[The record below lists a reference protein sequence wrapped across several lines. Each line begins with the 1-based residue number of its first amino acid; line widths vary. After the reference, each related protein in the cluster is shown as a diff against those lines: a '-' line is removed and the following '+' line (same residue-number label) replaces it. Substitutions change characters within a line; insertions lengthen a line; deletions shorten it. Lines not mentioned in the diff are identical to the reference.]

1 MKIGLTYVKGAVPG
15 YENFGHLPTDLVKSN
30 GLVNGNRAHE
40 ELDALIIPGGTIV
53 ESESIKKDS
62 DLAKEIYSMNKEG
75 KPIVGICSGFQLLAN
90 QTDVGRKS
98 PIPIIKEGLGLLDVD
113 FSPLISTD
121 QVEGEIVGDSF
132 LTKNIDG
139 PVTGFHCHT
148 YGDIKGEAKPLIYS
162 ELKRINY
169 GNKKEKHLSGVVSDN
184 GNIVGTVI
192 HRIFDNNPH
201 VVENFLQSL
210 DADEDDRTS
219 ILERNRE
226 CVKNINKE
234 IGIDTN
240 VEIRIPGKNC
250 LTKDLKKREGELPTC
265 LIIGSTGSDSGKT
278 FMTTGLAGILREKG
292 LNVGLIKI
300 GPDIRDIVPGLY
312 LTNGYMEDYGSIK
325 ISNLGWCQLPDV
337 LESLK
342 NSNYDVVLIEGVM
355 SVFTGMLNR
364 KIPYSGAE
372 IARAGNIPM
381 ILTTGVNKG
390 GIESAAIDITAH
402 AKKLKDFG
410 INIKGIVLNKVY
422 DMDIFESVKGYIE
435 SETGIED
442 VIAIPK
448 VKLEER
454 GATPEVEI
462 KFEDFAIKAYETM
475 NKNFDINLIRY
486 IEERPSFDR
495 YLDYDEI
502 LDIYNK

>member
-169 GNKKEKHLSGVVSDN
+169 GNKKEKHLS
-184 GNIVGTVI
+184 
-192 HRIFDNNPH
+192 
-201 VVENFLQSL
+201 L
-210 DADEDDRTS
+210 
-219 ILERNRE
+219 
-226 CVKNINKE
+226 
-234 IGIDTN
+234 
-240 VEIRIPGKNC
+240 
-250 LTKDLKKREGELPTC
+250 
-265 LIIGSTGSDSGKT
+265 
-278 FMTTGLAGILREKG
+278 
-292 LNVGLIKI
+292 
-300 GPDIRDIVPGLY
+300 
-312 LTNGYMEDYGSIK
+312 
-325 ISNLGWCQLPDV
+325 W
-337 LESLK
+337 
-342 NSNYDVVLIEGVM
+342 
-355 SVFTGMLNR
+355 
-364 KIPYSGAE
+364 
-372 IARAGNIPM
+372 
-381 ILTTGVNKG
+381 G
-390 GIESAAIDITAH
+390 GQ
-402 AKKLKDFG
+402 
-410 INIKGIVLNKVY
+410 VY
-422 DMDIFESVKGYIE
+422 
-435 SETGIED
+435 T
-442 VIAIPK
+442 
-448 VKLEER
+448 
-454 GATPEVEI
+454 
-462 KFEDFAIKAYETM
+462 
-475 NKNFDINLIRY
+475 
-486 IEERPSFDR
+486 
-495 YLDYDEI
+495 
-502 LDIYNK
+502 

>member
-1 MKIGLTYVKGAVPG
+1 M
-15 YENFGHLPTDLVKSN
+15 
-30 GLVNGNRAHE
+30 R
-40 ELDALIIPGGTIV
+40 
-53 ESESIKKDS
+53 
-62 DLAKEIYSMNKEG
+62 
-75 KPIVGICSGFQLLAN
+75 
-90 QTDVGRKS
+90 
-98 PIPIIKEGLGLLDVD
+98 
-113 FSPLISTD
+113 
-121 QVEGEIVGDSF
+121 
-132 LTKNIDG
+132 
-139 PVTGFHCHT
+139 
-148 YGDIKGEAKPLIYS
+148 
-162 ELKRINY
+162 
-169 GNKKEKHLSGVVSDN
+169 
-184 GNIVGTVI
+184 
-192 HRIFDNNPH
+192 
-201 VVENFLQSL
+201 
-210 DADEDDRTS
+210 
-219 ILERNRE
+219 
-226 CVKNINKE
+226 NINRE

-250 LTKDLKKREGELPTC
+250 LTKDLKKQEGKLPTC

-422 DMDIFESVKGYIE
+422 DMDIFESVKGYIQ